1 MACNQSNI
9 ALCIP
14 IELVFL
20 PGVNKRTA
28 DVLIGCVSRRCAG
41 RTTPEL
47 VPGRRAFT
55 QETCLV
61 SFLSYER
68 RYSATC
74 GT

>member
-20 PGVNKRTA
+20 SGVNKRTA
-28 DVLIGCVSRRCAG
+28 DVLIGCVSRRCAV

-47 VPGRRAFT
+47 VP
-55 QETCLV
+55 
-61 SFLSYER
+61 ER
-68 RYSATC
+68 RTC
-74 GT
+74 VHPGDMPGFIFVI